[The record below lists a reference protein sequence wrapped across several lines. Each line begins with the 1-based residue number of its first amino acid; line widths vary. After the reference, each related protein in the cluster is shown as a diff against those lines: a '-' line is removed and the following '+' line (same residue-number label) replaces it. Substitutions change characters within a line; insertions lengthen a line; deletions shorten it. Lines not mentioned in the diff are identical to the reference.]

1 MNLKA
6 QSQNVM
12 VLDGNPGFLEFD
24 TISQLKEL
32 ADASPLKR
40 ARICLHKS
48 ADESIHEMLIVL
60 ARGVYIRPHRHI
72 NKTESF
78 HLVEGR
84 ASAVF
89 FDDAG
94 NVTERLKLGRSLG
107 HTFIYRIE
115 APVFHTQVVHSKHLV
130 FYEVTRGP
138 WVPGETEYASWAPE
152 ESGNTYLR
160 SLLKQ

>member
-1 MNLKA
+1 MNLKT
-6 QSQNVM
+6 QSENVM
-12 VLDGNPGFLEFD
+12 ILDGSPGFLEFD
-24 TISQLKEL
+24 AIGRLKEL

-48 ADESIHEMLIVL
+48 SDESLHEMLIVL

-84 ASAVF
+84 ATVLF
-89 FDDAG
+89 FDDSG
-94 NVTERLKLGRSLG
+94 NVTERVRLARSPRS
-107 HTFIYRIE
+107 TFIYRIA
-115 APVFHTQVVHSKHLV
+115 APVFHTQIVQSKHLV

-138 WVPGETEYASWAPE
+138 WLPSETEYASWAPE
-152 ESGNTYLR
+152 QDGNSYLR
-160 SLLKQ
+160 SLLKK